1 MMRSHSLRHVCPR
14 LVLAAIACLPGTPA
28 WAQEPPSA
36 EPSAPPAPQAAPE
49 TPPPETP
56 AAPPRE
62 PQPVEVTVAGT
73 SLARTAGSAHLVR
86 RRELERFESDD
97 PHTVLAAVPGV
108 YSRGEDG
115 VGLRPNIGIRGVNPD
130 RSKKVTLMED
140 GVLFGPAPYSASAA
154 YYFPL
159 VTRMVGVRV
168 IKGPAAVSYGPS
180 TVGGAIDFITRSIPS
195 ATAGELDLALGQ
207 YGYQKLHGHAG
218 SSNGQTGFL
227 IEGARVS
234 STGFKVLPSGADT
247 GFYRNELMF
256 KASHSFDPSS
266 PWSNELRLKLSYSE
280 ELSNETYLGLSDAD
294 FRENPLRRYAASALD
309 RMRNHR
315 TSIVLTH
322 VIEPLPDLSVTTN
335 VYGHQFYRIWRK
347 ANHFRGA
354 SLFDTLTGESPRAQ
368 IFRAV
373 LAGEADS
380 ATPQEALFV
389 GPNEREFVSRGIES
403 RTSWRVTTGPV
414 AHRIE
419 YGLRFH
425 HDRIDRRHSED
436 AFNMLGGEL
445 FPEGSPTA
453 VTALNDASSLAFA
466 THVIDAAS
474 WGDLTVTPGVRFEA
488 VRSSFDDR
496 LASSTQN
503 GLAHA
508 LIPGIGAFYALSE
521 ELGVLAGIYRGFNP
535 PAPGGSGEAKPEL
548 SVNYE
553 YGARFA
559 TGRSRAELV
568 GFYNDYSNLTD
579 ICTFSSGCSD
589 AELDRQFDAGRARI
603 YGLEALVDHTQRID
617 AIELPVSVAY
627 TLTNAEFLSSFV
639 SEDPIFGEVETKDE
653 LPYVPRHQLT
663 LTGGIEHP
671 FAGANASFR
680 HVSRMREQP
689 GQGPL
694 SAALSTDA
702 QNVVDLSLY
711 VRPLRWLR
719 LYANCQ
725 NIGDSAAL
733 VSRRP
738 YGARP
743 NAPRWL
749 QFGVKVSF

>member
-1 MMRSHSLRHVCPR
+1 MMPHVKRHTTRWLLPAA
-14 LVLAAIACLPGTPA
+14 LVLYLFAPSVS
-28 WAQEPPSA
+28 AQVSEP
-36 EPSAPPAPQAAPE
+36 APPAPAAPA
-49 TPPPETP
+49 PEP
-56 AAPPRE
+56 APAPDPR
-62 PQPVEVTVAGT
+62 PIEVTVAGT

-159 VTRMVGVRV
+159 ITRMVGVRV

-195 ATAGELDLALGQ
+195 APAGELDLAIGQ

-227 IEGARVS
+227 IEAAHVS
-234 STGFKVLPSGADT
+234 STGFKELPGDADT
-247 GFYRNELMF
+247 GFYRNEVMV
-256 KASHSFDPSS
+256 KGSHAFDPSS
-266 PWSNELRLKLSYSE
+266 AWSNELRLKLSYSE

-309 RMRNHR
+309 LMRNHR
-315 TSIVLTH
+315 TSLVLTH
-322 VIEPLPDLSVTTN
+322 AIEPLPDLSITTN
-335 VYGHQFYRIWRK
+335 VYGHHFYRVWRK
-347 ANHFRGA
+347 ANHLRGA
-354 SLFDTLTGESPRAQ
+354 GLFETVTDADSPRAQ

-380 ATPQEALFV
+380 ATPQEAIFI
-389 GPNEREFVSRGIES
+389 GPNEREFVSHGIES
-403 RTSWRVTTGPV
+403 RASLRAATGPV

-436 AFNMLGGEL
+436 AFIVAGGEL
-445 FPEGSPTA
+445 FPEGSPSV

-466 THVIDAAS
+466 THVIDAATL
-474 WGDLTVTPGVRFEA
+474 GDLTITPGVRFEA

-496 LASSTQN
+496 LETHTQDN
-503 GLAHA
+503 LAQA
-508 LIPGIGAFYALSE
+508 LIPGIGAFYAVTDQ
-521 ELGVLAGIYRGFNP
+521 LGVLGGVYRGFNP
-535 PAPGGSGEAKPEL
+535 PAPGAAGEPEPEL
-548 SVNYE
+548 SVNFE

-559 TGRSRAELV
+559 TRRARAEVV

-589 AELDRQFDAGRARI
+589 ADVDRQFDAGRARI
-603 YGLEALVDHTQRID
+603 YGLEAMLDYAPRIETF
-617 AIELPVSVAY
+617 ELPIAVAY
-627 TLTNAEFLSSFV
+627 TLTQAEFMNSFV

-663 LTGGIEHP
+663 LTAGLEHP
-671 FAGANASFR
+671 LAGGAASFR
-680 HVSRMREQP
+680 HVSRMREEP

-694 SAALSTDA
+694 STALATDA

-711 VRPLRWLR
+711 VRPLAWLR
-719 LYANCQ
+719 IYANGQ
-725 NIGDSAAL
+725 NIGNDLAI

-749 QFGVKVSF
+749 QVGVKASF